1 MASILV
7 DGAVE
12 DGHVGGRSV
21 EAGFRRRGHMLHMAS
36 VLVHGIVDRAG
47 DDCHVHVKGAI
58 DYVGRRSPPSIEG
71 KNRTPL
77 LVGIFGWRNCPR
89 PLSRE

>member
-1 MASILV
+1 LASILV

-21 EAGFRRRGHMLHMAS
+21 EAGFRRHEPSLHMAS
-36 VLVHGIVDRAG
+36 VLVYGGGVDCA
-47 DDCHVHVKGAI
+47 DDDRHVESAI
-58 DYVGRRSPPSIEG
+58 DYVGRSPPSIEG

-77 LVGIFGWRNCPR
+77 LVGIFG
-89 PLSRE
+89 